1 MSIIGLIVTSTWYHT
16 KIRSKIYFS
25 PIYGFPGVNVV
36 EDKTSPI
43 YDPFESSLSTLVK
56 VSGDKKTLEDSG
68 AYRNI
73 IGLLSSRGSIKRLS
87 KVSKFVKLKTDLVPK
102 KRGKGKGPNLIRDRA
117 LPSLK

>member
-1 MSIIGLIVTSTWYHT
+1 V
-16 KIRSKIYFS
+16 SK
-25 PIYGFPGVNVV
+25 
-36 EDKTSPI
+36 
-43 YDPFESSLSTLVK
+43 
-56 VSGDKKTLEDSG
+56 DKKTLEDSG

-87 KVSKFVKLKTDLVPK
+87 KVSGVIKVYNNPVPR